1 MRIGSGLLSLY
12 NTTGYMSDIVSYAR
26 LFGLGFTSTVL
37 ASVMNDLMLRPA
49 GIPVIGPII
58 ALIGLVF
65 GHLFNILINIIGAY
79 VHSSR
84 LQYVEFFGKFFEAG
98 GRRFMPFGMSTKYV
112 DVENAKGA

>member
-1 MRIGSGLLSLY
+1 
-12 NTTGYMSDIVSYAR
+12 MSDIVSYAR